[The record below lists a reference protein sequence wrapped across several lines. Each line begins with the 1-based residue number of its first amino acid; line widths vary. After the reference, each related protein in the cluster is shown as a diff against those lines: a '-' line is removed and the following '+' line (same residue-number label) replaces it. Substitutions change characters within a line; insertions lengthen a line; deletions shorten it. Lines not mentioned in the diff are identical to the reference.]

1 MTGYVSFTK
10 FDGNVN
16 RKNISTKTT
25 IKTSI
30 DEKLVGLV
38 VRFNINQHRDGVT
51 TVEREWYILHRMPG
65 HIVIFLDLF
74 FQDLSKRIQY
84 TFKEP
89 KNWKNKL
96 L

>member
-1 MTGYVSFTK
+1 MSHLRNSMKMLRGKIFQ
-10 FDGNVN
+10 
-16 RKNISTKTT
+16 RKLQSRLPV
-25 IKTSI
+25 

-38 VRFNINQHRDGVT
+38 VLFNINQHRDGDSVT
-51 TVEREWYILHRMPG
+51 TVEREWYIFHRMPG

-74 FQDLSKRIQY
+74 SEDLSKTIQY

-89 KNWKNKL
+89 ENWKNKL